1 VTTRV
6 RSAAEPATTEVA
18 ARTARGPR
26 EHLPAARRAGP
37 RARLGGVAAFVLLG
51 LWLLGRRLGYGPGEY
66 LQLLVDGTVTGAV
79 YALVAVGFAVVY
91 RVTGVIN
98 FAQGAFVMLGPML
111 TVSFFR
117 ALGGA
122 GAVALATAALAAVAV
137 TAGLAMAVHRFTLHP
152 ARGASALTRIIITVG
167 VYISLQGLALR
178 IWGPRPYVLPAFTTL
193 QMADRLLEVGGVV
206 LQAQSLWVWGTGVV
220 AVLALAGFFEGT
232 VVGKAM
238 RACAVN
244 RTAARLMGIPV
255 DRMATL
261 AFGLAGV
268 LGAVAGIVLAPSTR
282 PTYDMGLDLG
292 LKGFVAAIA
301 GGLVSVPGAVAG
313 GLVLGVLES
322 LWAGVTVAGFKDLFA
337 FVMLILLLL
346 SRPQGWLE
354 AGHE

>member
-1 VTTRV
+1 M
-6 RSAAEPATTEVA
+6 RSIAEPAAKELPA
-18 ARTARGPR
+18 PPAGGSRGL
-26 EHLPAARRAGP
+26 LPAAAARRLSY
-37 RARLGGVAAFVLLG
+37 RAILGGGAVAILAGVGLLG
-51 LWLLGRRLGYGPGEY
+51 SRLGYGPGEY
-66 LQLLVDGTVTGAV
+66 LQLFLDGTVTGSV
-79 YALVAVGFAVVY
+79 YALVAVGFTVVY

-111 TVSFFR
+111 TISFYQG
-117 ALGGA
+117 LGTAGA
-122 GAVALATAALAAVAV
+122 GALAAAALAAVGL
-137 TAGLAMAVHRFTLHP
+137 TAALAMGVHRFTLHP

-178 IWGPRPYVLPAFTTL
+178 VWGPRPYVLPAFSTL
-193 QMADRLLEVGGVV
+193 QMADHLLELGPVV
-206 LQAQSLWVWGTGVV
+206 IQAQSMWVWATGMFTVV
-220 AVLALAGFFEGT
+220 ALALFFERT

-244 RTAARLMGIPV
+244 RTAARLAGIRV

-282 PTYDMGLDLG
+282 PTYDMGLELG

-301 GGLVSVPGAVAG
+301 GGLISLPGAVTG
-313 GLVLGVLES
+313 GLVLGILES

-346 SRPQGWLE
+346 ARPRGWLE
-354 AGHE
+354 GGHE